1 MQRPAVKRFMA
12 YAIMAFS
19 EGNVSL
25 KSLDSPHDDNLSS
38 RSASRTHYH
47 ISDYLFNHFWGVRGV
62 ADDEQSSLWQSTHT
76 HHTVSSSFTIPP
88 SSSQAA
94 PWSWNPAERSLL
106 YQPQTALC
114 GFPVIGSRIYLS
126 LSPEAT
132 TTLLPRR

>member
-1 MQRPAVKRFMA
+1 MA

-38 RSASRTHYH
+38 RSASQTHYH

-76 HHTVSSSFTIPP
+76 PYSFVFIYNSSVVVASSSMVVE
-88 SSSQAA
+88 SSGEILIISTTNGFVRFPCYRLKNLSFSQPRSDDDAA
-94 PWSWNPAERSLL
+94 AAKTMMVR
-106 YQPQTALC
+106 
-114 GFPVIGSRIYLS
+114 
-126 LSPEAT
+126 
-132 TTLLPRR
+132 